1 MNSLTFSL
9 DSCLL
14 EKFQSIC
21 PSSQA
26 AAWRPVRLWGQRAWY
41 RCRWGRRRPSCQP
54 PWIHRIDEIVLKI
67 RWLMVIYQPELP
79 FLFLTYWRTWTP
91 FCRYATHLG
100 VFPASKDSLNVTWT
114 AIRGRRSI
122 RISRGDWLPG
132 RKRTDKVMCGGRFAP
147 KSNRKRSAK
156 TVINRHGATDSIILP
171 LGRGRA
177 ILSGPV
183 LALGHMRVGP
193 FPIQQYKDGGKQYI

>member
-54 PWIHRIDEIVLKI
+54 PWIHRIDEIVQKI

-79 FLFLTYWRTWTP
+79 FLFLTYWRTWWTP

-114 AIRGRRSI
+114 VSCPWEENNERQLCMADDLGSI
-122 RISRGDWLPG
+122 RISRGDWRPG
-132 RKRTDKVMCGGRFAP
+132 SKRTDARTK
-147 KSNRKRSAK
+147 
-156 TVINRHGATDSIILP
+156 
-171 LGRGRA
+171 
-177 ILSGPV
+177 
-183 LALGHMRVGP
+183 
-193 FPIQQYKDGGKQYI
+193 